1 MTLISRAALLR
12 TGLLLAALMLL
23 SACSDKNEPAKA
35 TPSETAV
42 PAAKADDDHEG
53 EAHGEEG
60 DEHAEAEG
68 PPTIRMDEAALAA
81 AGIKV
86 APVVASALSEELRAP
101 GEVVDSAYGTTLITP
116 RVDALVV
123 RRHAKLGDEVQARRA
138 AGDAVERRGCAG
150 ARHAAHRRAGL
161 EAGAGLA
168 ATPCPVGAIPK
179 RKWLSNRPAPPRRPM
194 ASRGRP
200 RARPT
205 GSSRSARRT
214 PGESRRTRSSSAS
227 GSSRGAPCSAWWTS
241 PWCGW
246 MPSCRRKVP
255 AASRSAAPA
264 NRTRRYVRMTGTVLQ
279 RAHRTSEGTRN
290 ALVRVEVNNEG
301 DRLHGGDY
309 VEVYL
314 DAGESSGA
322 TAASPALAVPT
333 GALVQLEGD
342 TVVFRQAPDGTL
354 APVAV
359 RTGNVIGDQTV
370 VLEGPGRGR
379 SHRGRRRVRAQ
390 GADPQVTAGEGHAH

>member
-116 RVDALVV
+116 RVDGPGG
-123 RRHAKLGDEVQARRA
+123 RRHAKLGDEVKARRS
-138 AGDAVERRGCAG
+138 AGDAVQRGGCAG
-150 ARHAAHRRAGL
+150 ARRRCASPNRNGSGC
-161 EAGAGLA
+161 GAWPKK
-168 ATPCPVGAIPK
+168 PCPAGAIPK
-179 RKWLSNRPAPPRRPM
+179 RGVAVEQARAKARRPM
-194 ASRGRP
+194 ASRGQ
-200 RARPT
+200 
-205 GSSRSARRT
+205 SAASQRGVHLSPHRT
-214 PGESRRTRSSSAS
+214 PGESPRTNSSSAS
-227 GSSRGAPCSAWWTS
+227 GSSRGAPCSDWS
-241 PWCGW
+241 MSRWCGW

-255 AASRSAAPA
+255 AASKSVPSSAHRRGSAIPGCPARS
-264 NRTRRYVRMTGTVLQ
+264 LQ
-279 RAHRTSEGTRN
+279 RAHRTSEATRN
-290 ALVRVEVNNEG
+290 AIVRVEVNNKAMC
-301 DRLHGGDY
+301 LHGGDY
-309 VEVYL
+309 VEVY
-314 DAGESSGA
+314 S
-322 TAASPALAVPT
+322 TPC
-333 GALVQLEGD
+333 
-342 TVVFRQAPDGTL
+342 
-354 APVAV
+354 
-359 RTGNVIGDQTV
+359 
-370 VLEGPGRGR
+370 
-379 SHRGRRRVRAQ
+379 
-390 GADPQVTAGEGHAH
+390 